1 MRVLQGRHY
10 SMKMKR
16 YSLLFEISTVIH
28 HFSVNFH
35 ILILFH
41 LANFEKSLI
50 KKGNAQAQQED
61 I

>member
-1 MRVLQGRHY
+1 MSVLQGRHY

-16 YSLLFEISTVIH
+16 YSLFEISTVIH
-28 HFSVNFH
+28 HLSVNFH

-41 LANFEKSLI
+41 LPNFDKSLI